1 MKPHG
6 RKHSPLKTALISN
19 RVIWPIKPTR
29 AESQA
34 LYQTP
39 ATASL
44 RQPMQRIPYDH
55 EGRRRA
61 GHALLV
67 SGHISLVV
75 SHISFINRF
84 EGCRLKHFLHD

>member
-6 RKHSPLKTALISN
+6 RKHSPLRTVLISN
-19 RVIWPIKPTR
+19 LAIWPTKPTQ

-34 LYQTP
+34 LNLTP
-39 ATASL
+39 ATASP

-67 SGHISLVV
+67 SEHISLVV
-75 SHISFINRF
+75 SHVFLISRLEGFCPVRF
-84 EGCRLKHFLHD
+84 LDD